1 MQSTLGEIEGLPGLP
16 EATND
21 RGRTT
26 MKPTKPTSEEAITLR
41 SRAAEMA
48 AGGRRNSEIAD
59 VLGVSARTVS
69 GWRKEDSFKA
79 QVEAISAA
87 AREQVSH
94 RLCALA
100 TKALAALE
108 QILEDPEAERW
119 ARLRAAENIL
129 SRGGFD
135 GPGRTGAGGSEGGFA
150 AVTQMFAARL
160 AEQPLV
166 EQPGPDR
173 AALH

>member
-1 MQSTLGEIEGLPGLP
+1 
-16 EATND
+16 
-21 RGRTT
+21 
-26 MKPTKPTSEEAITLR
+26 MKPTKPTREEANTLR
-41 SRAAEMA
+41 ARAAEMA
-48 AGGRRNSEIAD
+48 AGGCRTSEIAE

-69 GWRKEDSFKA
+69 GWRKEDGFKA
-79 QVEAISAA
+79 QVEAISSA

-108 QILEDPEAERW
+108 EILSDPDAERW

-135 GPGRTGAGGSEGGFA
+135 GPGRTATGSEGGFA

-160 AEQPLV
+160 AD
-166 EQPGPDR
+166 QPGPERPALPDLPDR
-173 AALH
+173 DG